1 MKKQKLKDLDTLM
14 AQAMDNCDALISELY
29 VYANPSYGCS
39 INILDKIKYLK
50 KSKRELEH
58 YRRVSKRALRGD
70 MLSNIEL
77 DTIGISKIKKMFNNI
92 IGIKKYIKGLD

>member
-14 AQAMDNCDALISELY
+14 AQAMDDCDTLISELY

-39 INILDKIKYLK
+39 LDILDKIRYLK
-50 KSKRELEH
+50 KAKCELEY
-58 YRRVSKRALRGD
+58 YRRIVKRALRGD

-92 IGIKKYIKGLD
+92 IGIKRHIKGLG

>member
-14 AQAMDNCDALISELY
+14 AQAMDDCDTLISELY
-29 VYANPSYGCS
+29 VYANPSYGCPLD
-39 INILDKIKYLK
+39 ILDKITYLK
-50 KSKRELEH
+50 KSKYKLGH
-58 YRRVSKRALRGD
+58 YRRITKRAIRGD